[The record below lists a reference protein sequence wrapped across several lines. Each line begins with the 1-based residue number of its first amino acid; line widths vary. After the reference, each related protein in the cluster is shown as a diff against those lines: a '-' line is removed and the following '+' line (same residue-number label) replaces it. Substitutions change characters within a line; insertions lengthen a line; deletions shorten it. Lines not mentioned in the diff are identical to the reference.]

1 MGFCGNGSEADLIS
15 LLETYNLPIT
25 LKEPLLISNL
35 MNAMQNYKK
44 VITGNLRFVLIEEIG
59 STFVEKSV
67 DSTLVSDVL
76 QTIGAR

>member
-1 MGFCGNGSEADLIS
+1 
-15 LLETYNLPIT
+15 
-25 LKEPLLISNL
+25 
-35 MNAMQNYKK
+35 MNAMQNDKK

-67 DSTLVSDVL
+67 DPTLVSDVL